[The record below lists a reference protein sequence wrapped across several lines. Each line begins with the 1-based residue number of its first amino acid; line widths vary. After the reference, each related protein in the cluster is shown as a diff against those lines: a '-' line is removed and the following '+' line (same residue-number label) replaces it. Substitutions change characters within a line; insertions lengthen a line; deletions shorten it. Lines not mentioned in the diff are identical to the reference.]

1 MLERDIEKTVK
12 EYARS
17 KGFLA
22 YKFTSPGHSFVP
34 DGLFISPK
42 GGVFFIEFKREGGK
56 PTLGQLREHARI
68 NEHNICVYI
77 ADSTLKG
84 KWVVDAFLKLEGS
97 T

>member
-1 MLERDIEKTVK
+1 MLEKDIEKAVK

-42 GGVFFIEFKREGGK
+42 GGEFFIEFKRKGGK
-56 PTLGQLREHARI
+56 ATPGQLREHDRI
-68 NEHNICVYI
+68 EKNNVFVFIVDTVEE
-77 ADSTLKG
+77 G
-84 KWVVDAFLKLEGS
+84 KRIVESYL
-97 T
+97 